1 MKWTGAGASERD
13 ADRHREDDGM
23 QKPQF
28 ARVGHGQ
35 KIGIVA
41 VLIGLSF
48 AGCSSSN
55 TDALK
60 ALNPDPP
67 GVMYNE
73 ADALLAN
80 GRNEAAAKKFE
91 EIDRHHPYAQEAR
104 RSMVLA
110 AYAYYKS
117 GKYPEA
123 VAAAQRYVVMHP
135 GTKDAALA
143 HHVIASS
150 HFDEIKDPQRDQA
163 ATRKAIAELKTLVS
177 RYPESP
183 YARQA
188 ENRIRIGEDAIAAN
202 EMTVGRYYLQ
212 RSNYVAAINRFK
224 SVVAEHQTTAHV
236 EEALMR
242 LTETYMAL
250 GIQNEAQASAA
261 VLGHNFPQ
269 STWYRDAHALLQKHG
284 LKPEAIQGTWV
295 SQQWK
300 QVTVKPVGQP
310 ARPVDTTPRNAPPVT
325 PPAARPPAK
334 DTPMVRRTP
343 PNEVPTGSIARPMGA
358 GLQ

>member
-1 MKWTGAGASERD
+1 M
-13 ADRHREDDGM
+13 HRPDIAEPRLGR
-23 QKPQF
+23 K
-28 ARVGHGQ
+28 VGGL
-35 KIGIVA
+35 
-41 VLIGLSF
+41 VLLAALVVG
-48 AGCSSSN
+48 GCSSSN

-67 GVMYNE
+67 GAMYSE

-91 EIDRHHPYAQEAR
+91 DIDRHHPYAQEAR
-104 RSMVLA
+104 RAMVLA
-110 AYAYYKS
+110 AYAYYKA

-123 VAAAQRYVVMHP
+123 VAAAQRYAVMHP

-150 HFDEIKDPQRDQA
+150 HFDEIKDPSRDQT
-163 ATRKAIAELKTLVS
+163 ATRKAIAELKVLVT

-188 ENRIRIGEDAIAAN
+188 ENRIRLGEDALAAA
-202 EMTVGRYYLQ
+202 EMSVGRYYLQ

-224 SVVAEHQTTAHV
+224 TVVAEHQTTAHV

-242 LTETYMAL
+242 LSETYMAL
-250 GIQNEAQASAA
+250 GVQNEAQATAA

-269 STWYRDAHALLQKHG
+269 SRWYKDAYALLQKHG
-284 LKPEAIQGTWV
+284 LKPEATQGSWV

-300 QVTVKPVGQP
+300 QVTVKPIGQP
-310 ARPVDTTPRNAPPVT
+310 ARPLDVAPPPPEA
-325 PPAARPPAK
+325 PPAAKPKAPAK
-334 DTPMVRRTP
+334 DVPIVRRTP
-343 PNEVPTGSIARPMGA
+343 PNEVPTGSITRPPMGA
-358 GLQ
+358 GIN

>member
-1 MKWTGAGASERD
+1 MHRPNIAEPKTIVQGVGRSAGAL
-13 ADRHREDDGM
+13 
-23 QKPQF
+23 
-28 ARVGHGQ
+28 
-35 KIGIVA
+35 
-41 VLIGLSF
+41 VLLAALAL

-55 TDALK
+55 KDALK

-67 GVMYNE
+67 GVMYSE

-91 EIDRHHPYAQEAR
+91 DLDRHHPYAQEAR
-104 RSMVLA
+104 RAMVMA

-117 GKYPEA
+117 GKFPEA
-123 VAAAQRYVVMHP
+123 VAAAQRYAVMHP

-143 HHVIASS
+143 HHIIASS
-150 HFDEIKDPQRDQA
+150 HFDEIKDPSRDQSA
-163 ATRKAIAELKTLVS
+163 ARKAIAELKTLVT

-188 ENRIRIGEDAIAAN
+188 ENRIRIGEDAIAAA
-202 EMTVGRYYLQ
+202 EMNVGRYYLQ
-212 RSNYVAAINRFK
+212 RANYVAAINRFK
-224 SVVAEHQTTAHV
+224 TVVAEYQTTAQV

-242 LTETYMAL
+242 LSETYLAL
-250 GIQNEAQASAA
+250 GVQNEAQATAA

-269 STWYRDAHALLQKHG
+269 SRWYQDAHALLQKHG
-284 LKPEAIQGTWV
+284 LKPEASQGSWV
-295 SQQWK
+295 SQQWR

-310 ARPVDTTPRNAPPVT
+310 AKPVDIAPPREP

-334 DTPMVRRTP
+334 DVPMVRRTP
-343 PNEVPTGSIARPMGA
+343 PNEVPTGSISRPMGA
-358 GLQ
+358 GLN

>member
-1 MKWTGAGASERD
+1 MHRPDIAEPGLGRKVGALVLLA
-13 ADRHREDDGM
+13 AL
-23 QKPQF
+23 
-28 ARVGHGQ
+28 AVG
-35 KIGIVA
+35 
-41 VLIGLSF
+41 
-48 AGCSSSN
+48 GCSSSN

-67 GVMYNE
+67 GAMYSE

-91 EIDRHHPYAQEAR
+91 DIDRHHPYAQEAR
-104 RSMVLA
+104 RAMVLA
-110 AYAYYKS
+110 AYAYYKA

-123 VAAAQRYVVMHP
+123 VAAAQRYAVMHP

-150 HFDEIKDPQRDQA
+150 HFDEIRDPSRDQT
-163 ATRKAIAELKTLVS
+163 ATRKAIAELKVLVT

-188 ENRIRIGEDAIAAN
+188 ENRIRLGEDALAAA

-224 SVVAEHQTTAHV
+224 TVVADHQTTAHV

-242 LTETYMAL
+242 LSETYLAL
-250 GIQNEAQASAA
+250 GVQSEAQATAA

-269 STWYRDAHALLQKHG
+269 SRWYKDAYALLQKHG
-284 LKPEAIQGTWV
+284 LKPEATQGSWV
-295 SQQWK
+295 SQQWR

-310 ARPVDTTPRNAPPVT
+310 ARPLDVAPPPPEP
-325 PPAARPPAK
+325 PPAAKPKPPAK
-334 DTPMVRRTP
+334 DVPIVRRTP
-343 PNEVPTGSIARPMGA
+343 PNEVPTGSISRPPMGA
-358 GLQ
+358 GIN

>member
-1 MKWTGAGASERD
+1 LGRK
-13 ADRHREDDGM
+13 
-23 QKPQF
+23 
-28 ARVGHGQ
+28 VGGL
-35 KIGIVA
+35 
-41 VLIGLSF
+41 VLLAALVVG
-48 AGCSSSN
+48 GCSSSN

-67 GVMYNE
+67 GAMYSE

-91 EIDRHHPYAQEAR
+91 DIDRHHPYAQEAR
-104 RSMVLA
+104 RAMVLA
-110 AYAYYKS
+110 AYAYYKA

-123 VAAAQRYVVMHP
+123 VAAAQRYAVMHP

-150 HFDEIKDPQRDQA
+150 HFDEIKDPSRDQT
-163 ATRKAIAELKTLVS
+163 ATRKAIAELKVLVT

-188 ENRIRIGEDAIAAN
+188 ENRIRLGEDALAAA
-202 EMTVGRYYLQ
+202 EMSVGRYYLQ

-224 SVVAEHQTTAHV
+224 TVVAEHQTTAHV

-242 LTETYMAL
+242 LSETYMAL
-250 GIQNEAQASAA
+250 GVQNEAQATAA

-269 STWYRDAHALLQKHG
+269 SRWYKDAYALLQKHG
-284 LKPEAIQGTWV
+284 LKPEATQGSWV

-300 QVTVKPVGQP
+300 QVTVKPIGQP
-310 ARPVDTTPRNAPPVT
+310 ARPLDVAPP
-325 PPAARPPAK
+325 PPEAPPTAKPKAPAK
-334 DTPMVRRTP
+334 DVPIVRRTP
-343 PNEVPTGSIARPMGA
+343 PNEVPTGSITRPPMGA
-358 GLQ
+358 GIN

>member
-1 MKWTGAGASERD
+1 
-13 ADRHREDDGM
+13 
-23 QKPQF
+23 
-28 ARVGHGQ
+28 
-35 KIGIVA
+35 
-41 VLIGLSF
+41 
-48 AGCSSSN
+48 
-55 TDALK
+55 
-60 ALNPDPP
+60 
-67 GVMYNE
+67 
-73 ADALLAN
+73 
-80 GRNEAAAKKFE
+80 
-91 EIDRHHPYAQEAR
+91 
-104 RSMVLA
+104 
-110 AYAYYKS
+110 
-117 GKYPEA
+117 
-123 VAAAQRYVVMHP
+123 YVVMHP

-143 HHVIASS
+143 HHIIASS

-163 ATRKAIAELKTLVS
+163 ATRKAISELKTLVS

-188 ENRIRIGEDAIAAN
+188 ENRIRIGEDAVAAN

-212 RSNYVAAINRFK
+212 RANYVAAINRFK
-224 SVVAEHQTTAHV
+224 TVVSEHQTTAQV

-250 GIQNEAQASAA
+250 GIQNEAQAAAA

-269 STWYRDAHALLQKHG
+269 SPWYRDAHALLQKHG

-310 ARPVDTTPRNAPPVT
+310 ARPVDVVPRSAPAT
-325 PPAARPPAK
+325 PPAAPPATKPPAK
-334 DTPMVRRTP
+334 DTPMVRRAPADET
-343 PNEVPTGSIARPMGA
+343 PTGSISRPMGA

>member
-1 MKWTGAGASERD
+1 
-13 ADRHREDDGM
+13 M
-23 QKPQF
+23 QKPNT
-28 ARVGHGQ
+28 AEKGKGRRAGALLLAA
-35 KIGIVA
+35 VA
-41 VLIGLSF
+41 LAF

-67 GVMYNE
+67 GQMYSE

-91 EIDRHHPYAQEAR
+91 DIDRHHPYAQEAR
-104 RSMVLA
+104 RAMVLA
-110 AYAYYKS
+110 AYAYYKA

-123 VAAAQRYVVMHP
+123 VAAAQRYAVMHP

-150 HFDEIKDPQRDQA
+150 HFDEIKDPSRDQT
-163 ATRKAIAELKTLVS
+163 ATRKAIAELKTLVT
-177 RYPESP
+177 RYPDSP

-188 ENRIRIGEDAIAAN
+188 ENRIRLGEDALAAA
-202 EMTVGRYYLQ
+202 EMSVGRYYLQ
-212 RSNYVAAINRFK
+212 RANYVAAINRFK
-224 SVVAEHQTTAHV
+224 TVVAEHQTTAQV
-236 EEALMR
+236 EEALLR
-242 LTETYMAL
+242 LTETYMGL
-250 GIQNEAQASAA
+250 GIQNEAQAAAA

-269 STWYRDAHALLQKHG
+269 SRWYQDAYALLQKHG

-295 SQQWK
+295 SQQWNK
-300 QVTVKPVGQP
+300 VTVKPIGQP
-310 ARPVDTTPRNAPPVT
+310 AKPVDVAPAKEP
-325 PPAARPPAK
+325 PPATKPSPPGK
-334 DTPMVRRTP
+334 EVPIVRRKP
-343 PNEVPTGSIARPMGA
+343 PNEVPTGSISRPMGA

>member
-1 MKWTGAGASERD
+1 MQMPQNAGA
-13 ADRHREDDGM
+13 RH
-23 QKPQF
+23 
-28 ARVGHGQ
+28 ARRVR
-35 KIGIVA
+35 VA
-41 VLIGLSF
+41 ILLMGLAL

-67 GVMYNE
+67 GVMYAE
-73 ADALLAN
+73 ADGMLAA
-80 GRNEAAAKKFE
+80 GRHEAAAKKFE

-104 RSMVLA
+104 RAMVLA
-110 AYAYYKS
+110 AYAYYKA

-143 HHVIASS
+143 HHIIASS

-163 ATRKAIAELKTLVS
+163 ATRKAISELKILVT

-188 ENRIRIGEDAIAAN
+188 ENRIRIGEDALAAS
-202 EMTVGRYYLQ
+202 EMTIGRYYLQ

-224 SVVAEHQTTAHV
+224 TVVAEYQTTAQV

-242 LTETYMAL
+242 LTETYLAL
-250 GIQNEAQASAA
+250 GIQREAQASAA
-261 VLGHNFPQ
+261 VLGYNFPR
-269 STWYRDAHALLQKHG
+269 SSWYRDAHALLQKHG
-284 LKPEAIQGTWV
+284 LKPEAGEGTWV

-300 QVTVKPVGQP
+300 QVTVKPVGKP
-310 ARPVDTTPRNAPPVT
+310 AQPVDIDPRNPPAVT
-325 PPAARPPAK
+325 PAPAKKPPAK

-343 PNEVPTGSIARPMGA
+343 PNEVPTGSIPRPMGA

>member
-1 MKWTGAGASERD
+1 MQMPQNAGVRHGRKVGA
-13 ADRHREDDGM
+13 
-23 QKPQF
+23 
-28 ARVGHGQ
+28 V
-35 KIGIVA
+35 VL
-41 VLIGLSF
+41 LIGL
-48 AGCSSSN
+48 ALAACSSSN

-67 GVMYNE
+67 GAMYAE

-80 GRNEAAAKKFE
+80 GRHEAAAKKFE

-104 RSMVLA
+104 RAMVLA
-110 AYAYYKS
+110 AYAYYKA

-123 VAAAQRYVVMHP
+123 VAAAQRYAVMHP

-150 HFDEIKDPQRDQA
+150 HFDEIKDPSRDQA
-163 ATRKAIAELKTLVS
+163 ATRKAISELKILVT
-177 RYPESP
+177 RYPDSP

-202 EMTVGRYYLQ
+202 EMTIGRYYLQ
-212 RSNYVAAINRFK
+212 RSNYVASINRFK
-224 SVVAEHQTTAHV
+224 TVVAEYQTTPQV

-250 GIQNEAQASAA
+250 GIQREAQAAAA

-269 STWYRDAHALLQKHG
+269 SAWYRDAYALLQKHG
-284 LKPEAIQGTWV
+284 LKPEVSEGTWV

-300 QVTVKPVGQP
+300 QVTVKPVGKP
-310 ARPVDTTPRNAPPVT
+310 AQPVDVTPRNAPPAAA
-325 PPAARPPAK
+325 PPATKPPAK

-343 PNEVPTGSIARPMGA
+343 PNEVPTGSISRPMGA

>member
-1 MKWTGAGASERD
+1 
-13 ADRHREDDGM
+13 M
-23 QKPQF
+23 QKPQI
-28 ARVGHGQ
+28 AGGHGR
-35 KIGIVA
+35 KIGAVA
-41 VLIGLSF
+41 LLVGFVL

-55 TDALK
+55 TEALK

-67 GVMYNE
+67 GVMYTE

-80 GRNEAAAKKFE
+80 GRHEAAAKKFE
-91 EIDRHHPYAQEAR
+91 DIDRHHPYAQEAR
-104 RSMVLA
+104 RAMVLS
-110 AYAYYKS
+110 AYAYYKA
-117 GKYPEA
+117 GKFPEA

-143 HHVIASS
+143 HHIIASS

-163 ATRKAIAELKTLVS
+163 ATRKAISELKTLVS

-188 ENRIRIGEDAIAAN
+188 ENRIRIGEDAVAAN

-212 RSNYVAAINRFK
+212 RANYVAAINRFK
-224 SVVAEHQTTAHV
+224 TVVSEHQTTAQV

-250 GIQNEAQASAA
+250 GIQNEAQAAAA

-269 STWYRDAHALLQKHG
+269 SPWYRDAHALLQKHG

-310 ARPVDTTPRNAPPVT
+310 ARPVDVVPRSAPAT
-325 PPAARPPAK
+325 PPAAPPATKPPAK
-334 DTPMVRRTP
+334 DTPMVRRAPADET
-343 PNEVPTGSIARPMGA
+343 PTGSISRPMGA

>member
-1 MKWTGAGASERD
+1 
-13 ADRHREDDGM
+13 M
-23 QKPQF
+23 QKPQI
-28 ARVGHGQ
+28 AGGHGRR
-35 KIGIVA
+35 IGTLA
-41 VLIGLSF
+41 LLIGLSL

-55 TDALK
+55 SEALK

-67 GVMYNE
+67 GKMYAE
-73 ADALLAN
+73 ADAMLAN
-80 GRNEAAAKKFE
+80 GRNESAAKKFE

-143 HHVIASS
+143 HHIIASS
-150 HFDEIKDPQRDQA
+150 HFDEIKDPQRDQV
-163 ATRKAIAELKTLVS
+163 ATRKAIAELKTLMT

-188 ENRIRIGEDAIAAN
+188 ENRIRIGEDALAGN

-212 RSNYVAAINRFK
+212 RANYVAAINRFK
-224 SVVAEHQTTAHV
+224 TVVSEHQTTAHV

-250 GIQNEAQASAA
+250 GIQHEAQASAA

-269 STWYRDAHALLQKHG
+269 SQWYKDAYALLQKHG
-284 LKPEAIQGTWV
+284 LKPEATEGSWV

-300 QVTVKPVGQP
+300 QVTVKPIGQP
-310 ARPVDTTPRNAPPVT
+310 AQPVNTAPKNAPP
-325 PPAARPPAK
+325 AAKPPAK

-343 PNEVPTGSIARPMGA
+343 PNETPTGSIARPMGA

>member
-1 MKWTGAGASERD
+1 MVLLAAL
-13 ADRHREDDGM
+13 
-23 QKPQF
+23 
-28 ARVGHGQ
+28 
-35 KIGIVA
+35 A
-41 VLIGLSF
+41 V
-48 AGCSSSN
+48 AGCSTSN

-67 GVMYNE
+67 GVMYSE

-91 EIDRHHPYAQEAR
+91 DIDRHHPYAQEAR
-104 RSMVLA
+104 RAMVLA
-110 AYAYYKS
+110 AFAYYKA

-150 HFDEIKDPQRDQA
+150 HFDEIKDPSRDQTA
-163 ATRKAIAELKTLVS
+163 ARKAIAELKTLVT
-177 RYPESP
+177 RYGDSP

-188 ENRIRIGEDAIAAN
+188 ENRIRLGEDAIAAS
-202 EMTVGRYYLQ
+202 EMSVGRYYLQ
-212 RSNYVAAINRFK
+212 RANYVAAINRFK
-224 SVVAEHQTTAHV
+224 TVVADYQTTSQV

-242 LTETYMAL
+242 LSETYLAL
-250 GIQNEAQASAA
+250 GVQNEAQATAA

-269 STWYRDAHALLQKHG
+269 SRWYKDAYTLLQKHG
-284 LKPEAIQGTWV
+284 LKPEASQGSWV
-295 SQQWK
+295 SQQWR

-310 ARPVDTTPRNAPPVT
+310 AKPVDVAPSREP
-325 PPAARPPAK
+325 PPAAKPPAK
-334 DTPMVRRTP
+334 DVPMVRRTP
-343 PNEVPTGSIARPMGA
+343 ANEVPTGSIPRPMGA
-358 GLQ
+358 GIN

>member
-1 MKWTGAGASERD
+1 MPQNAGV
-13 ADRHREDDGM
+13 RHGR
-23 QKPQF
+23 K
-28 ARVGHGQ
+28 VGV
-35 KIGIVA
+35 VA
-41 VLIGLSF
+41 LLIGLAL

-67 GVMYNE
+67 GVMYSE

-80 GRNEAAAKKFE
+80 GRYETAAKKFE

-104 RSMVLA
+104 RAMVLA
-110 AYAYYKS
+110 AYGYYKA

-123 VAAAQRYVVMHP
+123 VAAAQRYAVMHP

-163 ATRKAIAELKTLVS
+163 ATRKAIAELKILAT
-177 RYPESP
+177 RYPDSP

-188 ENRIRIGEDAIAAN
+188 ENRIRIGEDALAAS

-224 SVVAEHQTTAHV
+224 TVVAEYQTTAQV

-250 GIQNEAQASAA
+250 GIQREAQASAA
-261 VLGHNFPQ
+261 LLGYNFPR
-269 STWYRDAHALLQKHG
+269 SSWYRDAYALLQKHG
-284 LKPEAIQGTWV
+284 LKPEASEGTWV

-300 QVTVKPVGQP
+300 NVTVKPVGKPSQ
-310 ARPVDTTPRNAPPVT
+310 PVDVDPRN
-325 PPAARPPAK
+325 PPAVSPAPAKRPPAK

-343 PNEVPTGSIARPMGA
+343 PNEVPTGSIPRPMGA

>member
-1 MKWTGAGASERD
+1 MHRRDIAEPRLGRKVGALVLLA
-13 ADRHREDDGM
+13 AL
-23 QKPQF
+23 
-28 ARVGHGQ
+28 AVG
-35 KIGIVA
+35 
-41 VLIGLSF
+41 
-48 AGCSSSN
+48 GCSSSN

-67 GVMYNE
+67 GAMYSE

-91 EIDRHHPYAQEAR
+91 DIDRHHPYAQEAR
-104 RSMVLA
+104 RAMVLA
-110 AYAYYKS
+110 AYAYYKA

-123 VAAAQRYVVMHP
+123 VAAAQRYAVMHP

-150 HFDEIKDPQRDQA
+150 HFDEIKDPSRDQT
-163 ATRKAIAELKTLVS
+163 ATRKAIAELKVLVT

-188 ENRIRIGEDAIAAN
+188 ENRIRLGEDALAAA
-202 EMTVGRYYLQ
+202 EMSVGRYYLQ

-224 SVVAEHQTTAHV
+224 TVVAEHQTTAHV

-242 LTETYMAL
+242 LSETYLAL
-250 GIQNEAQASAA
+250 GVQNEAQATAA

-269 STWYRDAHALLQKHG
+269 SRWYKDVYALLQKHG
-284 LKPEAIQGTWV
+284 LKPEATQGSWV

-310 ARPVDTTPRNAPPVT
+310 ARPLDVAPPPE
-325 PPAARPPAK
+325 PPAAKPKPPAK
-334 DTPMVRRTP
+334 DVPIVRRTP
-343 PNEVPTGSIARPMGA
+343 PNEVPTGSITRPPMGA
-358 GLQ
+358 GIN

>member
-1 MKWTGAGASERD
+1 MPQNAGV
-13 ADRHREDDGM
+13 RHGR
-23 QKPQF
+23 K
-28 ARVGHGQ
+28 VGV
-35 KIGIVA
+35 VA
-41 VLIGLSF
+41 LLVGLVL

-55 TDALK
+55 KDALK

-67 GVMYNE
+67 GVMYSE

-80 GRNEAAAKKFE
+80 GRYETAAKKFE

-104 RSMVLA
+104 RAMVLA
-110 AYAYYKS
+110 AYGYYKA

-123 VAAAQRYVVMHP
+123 VAAAQRYAVMHP

-163 ATRKAIAELKTLVS
+163 ATRKAIAELKILAT
-177 RYPESP
+177 RYPDSP

-188 ENRIRIGEDAIAAN
+188 ENRIRIGEDALAAS

-224 SVVAEHQTTAHV
+224 TVVAEYQTTAQV

-250 GIQNEAQASAA
+250 GIQREAQASAA
-261 VLGHNFPQ
+261 LLGYNFPR
-269 STWYRDAHALLQKHG
+269 SSWYRDAYALLQKHG
-284 LKPEAIQGTWV
+284 LKPEASEGTWV

-300 QVTVKPVGQP
+300 NVTVKPVGKPSQ
-310 ARPVDTTPRNAPPVT
+310 PVDVDPRN
-325 PPAARPPAK
+325 PPAVSPAPAKRPPAK

-343 PNEVPTGSIARPMGA
+343 PNEVPTGSIPRPMGA

>member
-1 MKWTGAGASERD
+1 MHRPKFAARTSAPEGLGRKAGALVLL
-13 ADRHREDDGM
+13 A
-23 QKPQF
+23 
-28 ARVGHGQ
+28 AL
-35 KIGIVA
+35 A
-41 VLIGLSF
+41 V

-55 TDALK
+55 KEALK

-67 GVMYNE
+67 GVMYSE

-80 GRNEAAAKKFE
+80 NRFEAAAKKFE
-91 EIDRHHPYAQEAR
+91 DIDRNHPYAQEAR

-110 AYAYYKS
+110 AYAYYKA

-123 VAAAQRYVVMHP
+123 VAAAQRYTVMHP

-150 HFDEIKDPQRDQA
+150 HFDEIKDPSRDQT
-163 ATRKAIAELKTLVS
+163 ATRKAIAELKTLVT
-177 RYPESP
+177 RYNDSP

-188 ENRIRIGEDAIAAN
+188 ENRIRIGEDALAAS
-202 EMTVGRYYLQ
+202 EMNVGRYYLQ
-212 RSNYVAAINRFK
+212 RANYVAAINRFK
-224 SVVAEHQTTAHV
+224 TVVSEHQTTAHV

-242 LTETYMAL
+242 LSETYMAL
-250 GIQNEAQASAA
+250 GIQSEAQAAAA

-269 STWYRDAHALLQKHG
+269 SRWYKDAYTLLAKYG
-284 LKPEAIQGTWV
+284 LKPEASQGSWV

-310 ARPVDTTPRNAPPVT
+310 ARPVDVAPQSEP
-325 PPAARPPAK
+325 PPAKKPPAK
-334 DTPMVRRTP
+334 DVPMVRRTP
-343 PNEVPTGSIARPMGA
+343 PNEVPTGSLPRPMGA
-358 GLQ
+358 GLN

>member
-1 MKWTGAGASERD
+1 
-13 ADRHREDDGM
+13 M
-23 QKPQF
+23 QKPQI
-28 ARVGHGQ
+28 AGGHGR
-35 KIGIVA
+35 KIGTLA
-41 VLIGLSF
+41 LLIGLSL

-55 TDALK
+55 TEALK

-67 GVMYNE
+67 GKMYAE
-73 ADALLAN
+73 ADAMLAN
-80 GRNEAAAKKFE
+80 GRNESAAKKFE

-143 HHVIASS
+143 HHIIASS
-150 HFDEIKDPQRDQA
+150 HFDEIKDPQRDQV
-163 ATRKAIAELKTLVS
+163 ATRKAIAELKTLMT

-188 ENRIRIGEDAIAAN
+188 ENRIRIGEDALAGN

-212 RSNYVAAINRFK
+212 RANYVAAINRFK
-224 SVVAEHQTTAHV
+224 TVVSEHQTTAHV

-250 GIQNEAQASAA
+250 GIQHEAQASAA

-269 STWYRDAHALLQKHG
+269 SQWYKDAYALLQKHG
-284 LKPEAIQGTWV
+284 LKPEATEGSWV
-295 SQQWK
+295 GQQWK

-310 ARPVDTTPRNAPPVT
+310 AQPVNTNPKNAPPAK
-325 PPAARPPAK
+325 PPAAKPPAK
-334 DTPMVRRTP
+334 DVPIVRRTP
-343 PNEVPTGSIARPMGA
+343 PNETPTGSIARPMGA

>member
-1 MKWTGAGASERD
+1 
-13 ADRHREDDGM
+13 M
-23 QKPQF
+23 QKPQI
-28 ARVGHGQ
+28 AGGHGR
-35 KIGIVA
+35 KIGTLA
-41 VLIGLSF
+41 LLIGLSL

-55 TDALK
+55 TEALK

-67 GVMYNE
+67 GKMYAE
-73 ADALLAN
+73 ADAMLAN
-80 GRNEAAAKKFE
+80 GRNESAAKKFE

-143 HHVIASS
+143 HHIIASS
-150 HFDEIKDPQRDQA
+150 HFDEIKDPQRDQV
-163 ATRKAIAELKTLVS
+163 ATRKAIAELKTLMT

-188 ENRIRIGEDAIAAN
+188 ENRIRIGEDALAGN

-212 RSNYVAAINRFK
+212 RANYVAAINRFK
-224 SVVAEHQTTAHV
+224 TVVAEHQTTAHV

-250 GIQNEAQASAA
+250 GIQHEAQASAA

-269 STWYRDAHALLQKHG
+269 SQWYKDAYALLQKHG
-284 LKPEAIQGTWV
+284 LKPEATDGSGV

-310 ARPVDTTPRNAPPVT
+310 AQPVNTTPKNAPPAK
-325 PPAARPPAK
+325 PPAAKPPAK
-334 DTPMVRRTP
+334 DVPIVRRTP
-343 PNEVPTGSIARPMGA
+343 PNETPTGSIARPMGA

>member
-1 MKWTGAGASERD
+1 MQMPQNAGV
-13 ADRHREDDGM
+13 RHGRKFGVV
-23 QKPQF
+23 
-28 ARVGHGQ
+28 ALLVGL
-35 KIGIVA
+35 A
-41 VLIGLSF
+41 L

-55 TDALK
+55 SDALK

-67 GVMYNE
+67 GKMYAE

-80 GRNEAAAKKFE
+80 GRHETAAKKFE

-104 RSMVLA
+104 RAMVLA
-110 AYAYYKS
+110 SYAYYKA

-123 VAAAQRYVVMHP
+123 VAAAQRYAVMHP

-143 HHVIASS
+143 HYVIASS

-163 ATRKAIAELKTLVS
+163 ATRKAISELKILVT
-177 RYPESP
+177 RYPESQ
-183 YARQA
+183 YSRQA
-188 ENRIRIGEDAIAAN
+188 ENRIRIGEDALAAS

-224 SVVAEHQTTAHV
+224 TVVAEHQTTAHV

-250 GIQNEAQASAA
+250 GIQREAQATAA
-261 VLGHNFPQ
+261 VLGHNFPN
-269 STWYRDAHALLQKHG
+269 SSWYRDAHALLQKHG
-284 LKPEAIQGTWV
+284 LKPEVGEGTWV

-300 QVTVKPVGQP
+300 QVTVKPVGKP
-310 ARPVDTTPRNAPPVT
+310 AQPVDIDPRDPPAVT
-325 PPAARPPAK
+325 PAPAKKPPAK
-334 DTPMVRRTP
+334 DTPIVRRTP
-343 PNEVPTGSIARPMGA
+343 PNEVPTGSIPRPMGA

>member
-1 MKWTGAGASERD
+1 
-13 ADRHREDDGM
+13 M
-23 QKPQF
+23 QKPQI
-28 ARVGHGQ
+28 AGGHGR
-35 KIGIVA
+35 KIGTLA
-41 VLIGLSF
+41 LLIGLSL

-55 TDALK
+55 TEALK

-67 GVMYNE
+67 GKMYAE
-73 ADALLAN
+73 ADAMLAN
-80 GRNEAAAKKFE
+80 GRNESAAKKFE

-143 HHVIASS
+143 HHIIASS
-150 HFDEIKDPQRDQA
+150 HFDEIKDPQRDQV
-163 ATRKAIAELKTLVS
+163 ATRKAIAELKTLMT

-188 ENRIRIGEDAIAAN
+188 ENRIRIGEDALAGN

-212 RSNYVAAINRFK
+212 RANYVAAINRFK
-224 SVVAEHQTTAHV
+224 TVVAEHQTTAHV

-250 GIQNEAQASAA
+250 GIQHEAQASAA

-269 STWYRDAHALLQKHG
+269 SQWYKDAYALLQKHG
-284 LKPEAIQGTWV
+284 LKPEATDGSWV

-310 ARPVDTTPRNAPPVT
+310 AQPVNTTPKNAPPAK
-325 PPAARPPAK
+325 PPAAKPPAK
-334 DTPMVRRTP
+334 DVPIVRRTP
-343 PNEVPTGSIARPMGA
+343 PNETPTGSIARPMGA

>member
-1 MKWTGAGASERD
+1 
-13 ADRHREDDGM
+13 M
-23 QKPQF
+23 QKPQN
-28 ARVGHGQ
+28 AGGHGR
-35 KIGIVA
+35 KIVA
-41 VLIGLSF
+41 AIFLIGLGL

-55 TDALK
+55 TEALK

-67 GVMYNE
+67 GVMYSE

-80 GRNEAAAKKFE
+80 GRHEAAAKKFE

-104 RSMVLA
+104 RAMVLA
-110 AYAYYKS
+110 AYAYYKA

-123 VAAAQRYVVMHP
+123 VAAAQRYAVMHP

-150 HFDEIKDPQRDQA
+150 HFDEIKDPMRDQS
-163 ATRKAIAELKTLVS
+163 ATRKAITELKTLVS
-177 RYPESP
+177 RYPDSP

-188 ENRIRIGEDAIAAN
+188 ENRIRIGEDALAAS

-212 RSNYVAAINRFK
+212 RANYVAAINRFK
-224 SVVAEHQTTAHV
+224 TVVAEHQTTAQV

-269 STWYRDAHALLQKHG
+269 SPWYRDAHALLQKYG
-284 LKPEAIQGTWV
+284 LKPEASEGSWV

-300 QVTVKPVGQP
+300 QVTVKPVGKP
-310 ARPVDTTPRNAPPVT
+310 AQPVDIDPRNPPAVAP
-325 PPAARPPAK
+325 PPAAKPPAK

-343 PNEVPTGSIARPMGA
+343 PNETPTGSIARPMGA

>member
-1 MKWTGAGASERD
+1 MYRPNIAKPITFVLGLGRGAGALVLL
-13 ADRHREDDGM
+13 A
-23 QKPQF
+23 
-28 ARVGHGQ
+28 A
-35 KIGIVA
+35 IA
-41 VLIGLSF
+41 V
-48 AGCSSSN
+48 AGCSS
-55 TDALK
+55 TDKDALK

-67 GVMYNE
+67 ATMYAE

-91 EIDRHHPYAQEAR
+91 DIDRHHPYAQEAR
-104 RSMVLA
+104 RAMVLA
-110 AYAYYKS
+110 AYAYYKA

-123 VAAAQRYVVMHP
+123 VAAAQRYTVMHP

-150 HFDEIKDPQRDQA
+150 HFDEIKDPSRDQT
-163 ATRKAIAELKTLVS
+163 ATRKAIAELKTLAT

-188 ENRIRIGEDAIAAN
+188 ENRIRLGEDALAAA
-202 EMTVGRYYLQ
+202 EMSVGRYYLQ
-212 RSNYVAAINRFK
+212 RSNYIAAINRFK
-224 SVVAEHQTTAHV
+224 TVVSEHQTTAHV

-242 LTETYMAL
+242 LSETYMAL
-250 GIQNEAQASAA
+250 GVQNEAQATAA

-269 STWYRDAHALLQKHG
+269 SRWYQDAYALLQKHG
-284 LKPEAIQGTWV
+284 LKPEASQGSWV
-295 SQQWK
+295 SQQWR

-310 ARPVDTTPRNAPPVT
+310 AKPVDVAPARGEP
-325 PPAARPPAK
+325 PPAAKPKPPAR
-334 DTPMVRRTP
+334 DLPIVRRTP
-343 PNEVPTGSIARPMGA
+343 PNEVPTGSLPAPMGA

>member
-1 MKWTGAGASERD
+1 
-13 ADRHREDDGM
+13 M
-23 QKPQF
+23 QKPQI
-28 ARVGHGQ
+28 AGGHGR
-35 KIGIVA
+35 KIGTLA
-41 VLIGLSF
+41 LLIGLSL

-55 TDALK
+55 TEALK

-67 GVMYNE
+67 GKMYAE
-73 ADALLAN
+73 ADAMLAN
-80 GRNEAAAKKFE
+80 GRNESAAKKFE

-143 HHVIASS
+143 HHIIASS
-150 HFDEIKDPQRDQA
+150 HFDEIKDPQRDQV
-163 ATRKAIAELKTLVS
+163 ATRKAIAELKTLMT

-188 ENRIRIGEDAIAAN
+188 ENRIRIGEDALAGS

-212 RSNYVAAINRFK
+212 RANYVAAINRFK
-224 SVVAEHQTTAHV
+224 TVVAEHQTTAHV

-250 GIQNEAQASAA
+250 GIQHEAQASAA

-269 STWYRDAHALLQKHG
+269 SQWYKDAYALLQKHG
-284 LKPEAIQGTWV
+284 LKPEATDGSWV

-310 ARPVDTTPRNAPPVT
+310 AQPVNTTPKNAPPAT
-325 PPAARPPAK
+325 PPAAKPPAK
-334 DTPMVRRTP
+334 DVPIVRRTP
-343 PNEVPTGSIARPMGA
+343 PNETPTGSIARPMGA

>member
-1 MKWTGAGASERD
+1 MHRPDIAESRLGRKAGALVLL
-13 ADRHREDDGM
+13 A
-23 QKPQF
+23 
-28 ARVGHGQ
+28 AL
-35 KIGIVA
+35 A
-41 VLIGLSF
+41 V
-48 AGCSSSN
+48 AGCSTSN
-55 TDALK
+55 TDAIK

-67 GVMYNE
+67 GVMYSE

-91 EIDRHHPYAQEAR
+91 DIDRHHPYAQEAR
-104 RSMVLA
+104 RAMVLA
-110 AYAYYKS
+110 AFAYYKA

-150 HFDEIKDPQRDQA
+150 HFDEIKDPSRDQTA
-163 ATRKAIAELKTLVS
+163 ARKAIAELKTLVT

-188 ENRIRIGEDAIAAN
+188 ENRIRLGEDAIAAS
-202 EMTVGRYYLQ
+202 EMSVGRYYLQ
-212 RSNYVAAINRFK
+212 RANYVAAINRFK
-224 SVVAEHQTTAHV
+224 TVVADYQTTAQV

-242 LTETYMAL
+242 LSETYLAL
-250 GIQNEAQASAA
+250 GVQNEAQATAA

-269 STWYRDAHALLQKHG
+269 SRWYKDTYALLQKHG
-284 LKPEAIQGTWV
+284 LKPEASHGSWV
-295 SQQWK
+295 SQQWR

-310 ARPVDTTPRNAPPVT
+310 AKPVDVAPVREP
-325 PPAARPPAK
+325 PPAAKPPAR
-334 DTPMVRRTP
+334 DVPMVRRTP
-343 PNEVPTGSIARPMGA
+343 ANEVPTGSISRPMGA
-358 GLQ
+358 GIN

>member
-1 MKWTGAGASERD
+1 
-13 ADRHREDDGM
+13 M
-23 QKPQF
+23 QKPNT
-28 ARVGHGQ
+28 AHAGRCRNVGA
-35 KIGIVA
+35 VA
-41 VLIGLSF
+41 LLAALVFS
-48 AGCSSSN
+48 GCSSSN

-67 GVMYNE
+67 GKMYSE

-80 GRNEAAAKKFE
+80 GRNEIAAKKFE
-91 EIDRHHPYAQEAR
+91 DIDRHHPYAQEAR
-104 RSMVLA
+104 RAMVLA
-110 AYAYYKS
+110 AYAYYKA

-123 VAAAQRYVVMHP
+123 VAAAQRYAVMHP

-150 HFDEIKDPQRDQA
+150 HFDEIKDPTRDQT
-163 ATRKAIAELKTLVS
+163 ATRKAIAELKTLTT
-177 RYPESP
+177 RYPDSP

-188 ENRIRIGEDAIAAN
+188 ENRIRLGEDALAAN
-202 EMTVGRYYLQ
+202 EMVVGRYYLQ

-224 SVVAEHQTTAHV
+224 TVVSEHQTTAHV

-242 LTETYMAL
+242 LTETYLAL
-250 GIQNEAQASAA
+250 GVQNEAQSAAA

-269 STWYRDAHALLQKHG
+269 SRWYKDSYALLQKHG
-284 LKPEAIQGTWV
+284 LKPEVAEGSWV

-310 ARPVDTTPRNAPPVT
+310 ARPVDVAPKGA
-325 PPAARPPAK
+325 PPAAKPPAK
-334 DTPMVRRTP
+334 DVPMVRRTP
-343 PNEVPTGSIARPMGA
+343 PNEVPTGSISRPMGA
-358 GLQ
+358 GLR

>member
-1 MKWTGAGASERD
+1 MQMPHIAGVGQGRRIGAIAL
-13 ADRHREDDGM
+13 
-23 QKPQF
+23 
-28 ARVGHGQ
+28 V
-35 KIGIVA
+35 
-41 VLIGLSF
+41 IGLAL

-67 GVMYNE
+67 GVMYSE

-80 GRNEAAAKKFE
+80 NRHEAAAKKFE

-104 RSMVLA
+104 RAMVLA
-110 AYAYYKS
+110 AYAYYKA

-123 VAAAQRYVVMHP
+123 VAAAQRYTVMHP

-150 HFDEIKDPQRDQA
+150 HFDEIKDPMRDQT
-163 ATRKAIAELKTLVS
+163 ATRKAITELRTLAS
-177 RYPESP
+177 RYPDSP
-183 YARQA
+183 YAREA
-188 ENRIRIGEDAIAAN
+188 ENRIRIGEDSIAAN

-224 SVVAEHQTTAHV
+224 TVVAEHQTTAHV

-250 GIQNEAQASAA
+250 GIQHEAQAATA

-284 LKPEAIQGTWV
+284 LKPEVAEGTWV

-310 ARPVDTTPRNAPPVT
+310 ARPVDTAPRGTPPPAAT
-325 PPAARPPAK
+325 PPAAKPPAK
-334 DTPMVRRTP
+334 DTPIVRRAP
-343 PNEVPTGSIARPMGA
+343 PNETPTGSIPRPMGA